1 MKILLTL
8 DYELFLGSR
17 TGSVEHCLI
26 EPMEHLQK
34 AVDTVGAK
42 FTIFVDATY
51 LLRARQLSIG
61 HKQLTADV
69 EQITNH
75 IKQLDAAGH
84 DVQLHIHP
92 HWAYSTYDDGEW
104 RLDHN
109 HYKLCD
115 LEPETA
121 CQLTAQAKALLDET
135 IGHSTRAFR
144 AGGFSAQPTSLL
156 RQVFER
162 NALVADSTVC
172 PGTSYNSN
180 QQRYDYTKVSTKSD
194 IYQFGDDI
202 CQPQSNGPFIEVP
215 ISMYEVSPI
224 FHWRLA
230 FNRVADRLVKLPNH
244 HTYGDGISVK
254 TAGES
259 IVARLTSRQNCQAT
273 IDGFK
278 IAFLDDALRSAK
290 LMGKNVFTV
299 LGHPKLAT
307 PYSVERLATFV
318 KHAADIGDTFTTIS
332 QLIDK
337 Q

>member
-17 TGSVEHCLI
+17 TGTVEHCLI

-34 AVDTVGAK
+34 AVEPVGAK
-42 FTIFVDATY
+42 FTVFVDATY
-51 LLRARQLSIG
+51 LLRASQLSIG
-61 HKQLTADV
+61 HKQLAADV
-69 EQITNH
+69 EQITRH
-75 IKQLDAAGH
+75 IRQLDAAGH

-92 HWAYSTYDDGEW
+92 HWAYSTYDGGEW

-115 LEPETA
+115 IEPDAA

-135 IGHSTRAFR
+135 LGHPTRAFR

-162 NALVADSTVC
+162 NSLVADSTVC
-172 PGTSYNSN
+172 PGTSYNSS
-180 QQRYDYTKVSTKSD
+180 QQRYDYTTVPATSD
-194 IYQFGDDI
+194 TYRFGDDI
-202 CQPQSNGPFIEVP
+202 CQPQSDGPFTEVP
-215 ISMYEVSPI
+215 ISMHEVSPL

-230 FNRVADRLVKLPNH
+230 FNRVTNRLVKLPHH
-244 HTYGDGISVK
+244 HTYGDGIAVK
-254 TAGES
+254 TASES

-273 IDGFK
+273 IDGLK
-278 IAFLDDALRSAK
+278 IAFLGDALRSAK
-290 LMGKNVFTV
+290 RMGKGVFTV

-307 PYSVERLATFV
+307 PYSVERLAAFV
-318 KHAADIGDTFTTIS
+318 ERAASSGDTFITIS